1 MNDIGMSLKITRE
14 KTGITLEEAS
24 KDLNISPLILQ
35 NIEERNIGCFKDIFL
50 LKEYIQ
56 SYAKYLGLDHEKM
69 IDEFNEYMFEYTS
82 KIPLKEI
89 EKAIEEKNKETST
102 EQKLASPYT
111 KPAPKTSKLY
121 YVLVYLLIIFLIIIA
136 VIWSIKQITI
146 NNEIINYVSYL

>member
-1 MNDIGMSLKITRE
+1 MSLKITRE

-24 KDLNISPLILQ
+24 KDLDISPLILQ
-35 NIEERNIGCFKDIFL
+35 NIEEGNIGCFKDIFL

-69 IDEFNEYMFEYTS
+69 IGEFNEYMFEYTS